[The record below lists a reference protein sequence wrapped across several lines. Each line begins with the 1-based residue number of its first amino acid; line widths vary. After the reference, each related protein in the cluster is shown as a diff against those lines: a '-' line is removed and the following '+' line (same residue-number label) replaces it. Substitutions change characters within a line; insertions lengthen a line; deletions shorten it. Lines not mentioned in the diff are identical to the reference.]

1 MESMLEDSEKQ
12 KQEKEKQDDKIEK
25 HDKKQDKKQDRSKMK
40 KNKFPTEES
49 LTDDKGLYDGRRDY

>member
-12 KQEKEKQDDKIEK
+12 KQEKQKQEKQDDKIEK
-25 HDKKQDKKQDRSKMK
+25 HDKKEGRPKMK

-49 LTDDKGLYDGRRDY
+49 LTDDKGLYDGRRD